1 MAFQYIRITKP
12 AEYVAHVELNRP
24 DKLNAFIPQLW
35 IEMGQAFAQLSTD
48 ADVRVIVLSGAGERA
63 FTAGLDVVS
72 AGQWMSEIGNLP
84 DTARRTTYMRR
95 HILEMQASVSAV
107 EQCEKRELL
116 FFFFFFFLLLYIT
129 AFCPLLY
136 WARCNKLTHTF
147 SLSPLAAVICVM
159 HGVSLGMAVD
169 IACCADVRI
178 CSSDTRFAVKEV
190 DIGLAADMGSLARLP
205 KLVAN
210 QSWVH
215 EVTLTARDFG
225 AAEAQAVGF
234 VSRVLPNKAAALA
247 YGLEMAAMIAA
258 KSPVAVQGTKELLLH
273 GRSHTTAE
281 SESTCLCLSCP
292 KNIFSALF
300 SNTQQLSSTRPCGT
314 RRQSSLTTCRRP
326 CCRA

>member
-107 EQCEKRELL
+107 EQCEK
-116 FFFFFFFLLLYIT
+116 
-129 AFCPLLY
+129 P
-136 WARCNKLTHTF
+136 
-147 SLSPLAAVICVM
+147 VICVM

-281 SESTCLCLSCP
+281 TLKYTAVWNAAAIQSDDVQAALLSGMKKTKP
-292 KNIFSALF
+292 EFAKL
-300 SNTQQLSSTRPCGT
+300 
-314 RRQSSLTTCRRP
+314 
-326 CCRA
+326 